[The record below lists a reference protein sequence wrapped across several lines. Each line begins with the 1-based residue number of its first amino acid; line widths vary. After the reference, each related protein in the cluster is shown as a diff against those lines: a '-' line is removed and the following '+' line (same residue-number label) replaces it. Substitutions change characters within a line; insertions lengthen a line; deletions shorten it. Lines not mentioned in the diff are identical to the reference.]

1 VRASLTSAVP
11 RVLRAGLPRRRGV
24 ERADDDDAASSWDR
38 SRGLFAVGMAARH
51 ARLPRTTV
59 FPARIAPGTARVRA
73 SSRDGAVEARR
84 KVTPRSV
91 RFRPISPPRA
101 AASSTDVLAE
111 KIARGARTLSLAD
124 RGPLRALPDGAR
136 RARRARAS
144 HLRAFRRKIT
154 SRAADF

>member
-1 VRASLTSAVP
+1 
-11 RVLRAGLPRRRGV
+11 
-24 ERADDDDAASSWDR
+24 
-38 SRGLFAVGMAARH
+38 MAARH